1 MNIAKMK
8 TTLIDHYPHIE
19 LTYDKQGST
28 IKLENL
34 HASVRFGMGYRWNL
48 ILYLESFKV
57 KNQVFECCTF
67 DNTSG
72 NFCKILAPTKM
83 VEEKAKKVLEL
94 LGFT

>member
-1 MNIAKMK
+1 MNIKEMK
-8 TTLIDHYPHIE
+8 TALADNYPPINLIFDE
-19 LTYDKQGST
+19 QNST

-67 DNTSG
+67 DNTSVH
-72 NFCKILAPTKM
+72 FCKILAPTKM